1 MSTLGDVVASLTAH
15 GRAVATYAPDDL
27 AGRRMYMAVG
37 AIFGVGSII
46 VNVLATP
53 VGVLQLPDVAFM
65 LVALIL
71 VTAIPLRPA
80 AGLIAYQL
88 CWIVL
93 LVAPEASASD
103 MVIPNGAFSLFL
115 GRFLPA
121 WPAVSLFLMNVLVDV
136 ASALIPPPAEITATN
151 IAGLLF
157 NLLLCVLL
165 LSVGMT
171 LRSAEVARR
180 REVGRA
186 GEQLEEMR
194 LEIARE
200 MHDLV
205 AYSMSQTALRA
216 RRAATDAS
224 YSPEARE
231 EFAAVVSTASD
242 ALHELRLLLRAL
254 RQTTPA
260 QGSAV
265 ATATGL
271 GHAVVDLDAAVR
283 AVSDD
288 VSAAGFDVVFRCVG
302 EEVPSRLQASA
313 MSRAAREMGAN
324 IIRHADRESPVTLT
338 LALGPDVLRLVSTN
352 GIAGADGSSGLPRS
366 GTGILGMRERLAAI
380 DGTLTTLAED
390 GSWMVAATVPLASSR
405 PAPLERTA

>member
-93 LVAPEASASD
+93 LVTPNTFASD

-302 EEVPSRLQASA
+302 EETPSRLQAST

>member
-1 MSTLGDVVASLTAH
+1 MSTLGDAVASLTAH
-15 GRAVATYAPDDL
+15 GRAVATYTLDDPT
-27 AGRRMYMAVG
+27 GRRMYMAVG
-37 AIFGVGSII
+37 ALFGVGGIVANAILGVSI
-46 VNVLATP
+46 
-53 VGVLQLPDVAFM
+53 LQDSDVAFI
-65 LVALIL
+65 LVALVL
-71 VTAIPLRPA
+71 VITIPLRPV

-88 CWIVL
+88 CWTVL
-93 LVAPEASASD
+93 LVTPNTFASD
-103 MVIPNGAFSLFL
+103 MVIPNGAFFLFL

-121 WPAVSLFLMNVLVDV
+121 RPAVSLLLMNVLVNLV
-136 ASALIPPPAEITATN
+136 CLLTLLPVG
-151 IAGLLF
+151 IAANDIGGLLF
-157 NLLLCVLL
+157 NLFMGILL

-242 ALHELRLLLRAL
+242 ALHELRLLLRTL
-254 RQTTPA
+254 RQTAPA

-302 EEVPSRLQASA
+302 EETPSRLQASA

-352 GIAGADGSSGLPRS
+352 GIAGAGDSPGLPRS

>member
-260 QGSAV
+260 QDSAV

-302 EEVPSRLQASA
+302 EETPSRLQAST

-352 GIAGADGSSGLPRS
+352 GIAGAGGSSGLPRS

-390 GSWMVAATVPLASSR
+390 GSWMVAATVPLASSH
-405 PAPLERTA
+405 PALLKRTA

>member
-1 MSTLGDVVASLTAH
+1 MSTLGDAVASLTAH

-37 AIFGVGSII
+37 ALFGVGGI
-46 VNVLATP
+46 VANIVFGANI
-53 VGVLQLPDVAFM
+53 LQISDVAFM
-65 LVALIL
+65 LVALVL
-71 VTAIPLRPA
+71 VIIIPLRPTT
-80 AGLIAYQL
+80 GLIAYQL
-88 CWIVL
+88 CWTVL
-93 LVAPEASASD
+93 LVTPNTFASD

-121 WPAVSLFLMNVLVDV
+121 WPAVSLFLMNVLVNLV
-136 ASALIPPPAEITATN
+136 CLLTLLPVR
-151 IAGLLF
+151 IAANDIGGLLF
-157 NLLLCVLL
+157 NLFMGLLL

-302 EEVPSRLQASA
+302 EETPSRLQAST

-352 GIAGADGSSGLPRS
+352 GIAGAGDSSGLPRS
-366 GTGILGMRERLAAI
+366 GTGILGMRERLTAI

-390 GSWMVAATVPLASSR
+390 GSWMVAATVPLASSH
-405 PAPLERTA
+405 PAPLKRTA

>member
-260 QGSAV
+260 QDSAV

-302 EEVPSRLQASA
+302 EETPSRLQASA

-352 GIAGADGSSGLPRS
+352 GIAGAGGSSGLPRS
-366 GTGILGMRERLAAI
+366 GTGILGMRERLTAI

-390 GSWMVAATVPLASSR
+390 GSWVVAATVPLASSH
-405 PAPLERTA
+405 PAPLKRTA

>member
-1 MSTLGDVVASLTAH
+1 MSTLGDAVASLTAH
-15 GRAVATYAPDDL
+15 GRAVAAYAPDDL

-37 AIFGVGSII
+37 ALFGVGGI
-46 VNVLATP
+46 VANIVFGANI
-53 VGVLQLPDVAFM
+53 LQISDVAFM
-65 LVALIL
+65 LVALVL
-71 VTAIPLRPA
+71 VITIPLRPTT
-80 AGLIAYQL
+80 GLIAYQL
-88 CWIVL
+88 CWTVL
-93 LVAPEASASD
+93 LVTPNTFASD

-121 WPAVSLFLMNVLVDV
+121 WPAVSLFLMNVLVNLV
-136 ASALIPPPAEITATN
+136 CLLTLLPVG
-151 IAGLLF
+151 IAANDIGGLLF
-157 NLLLCVLL
+157 NLFMGLLL

-242 ALHELRLLLRAL
+242 ALHELRLLLRTL
-254 RQTTPA
+254 RQTAPA

-390 GSWMVAATVPLASSR
+390 GSWMVAATVPHASSR

>member
-93 LVAPEASASD
+93 LVTPNTFASD

-151 IAGLLF
+151 NAGLLF

-265 ATATGL
+265 ATTTGL

-302 EEVPSRLQASA
+302 EETPSRLQAST

-338 LALGPDVLRLVSTN
+338 LALGPDVLRLVATN
-352 GIAGADGSSGLPRS
+352 GIAGAGDSSGLPRS

-390 GSWMVAATVPLASSR
+390 GSWMVAATVPLASSH
-405 PAPLERTA
+405 PAPLKRTA

>member
-88 CWIVL
+88 WIVL

-260 QGSAV
+260 QDSAV

-288 VSAAGFDVVFRCVG
+288 VSAAGFDVVFHCVG
-302 EEVPSRLQASA
+302 EEVPSRLQAST

-338 LALGPDVLRLVSTN
+338 LALGPDVLWLVATN
-352 GIAGADGSSGLPRS
+352 GIAGAGDSSGLPRS
-366 GTGILGMRERLAAI
+366 GTGILGMRERLTAI

-390 GSWMVAATVPLASSR
+390 GSWMVAATVPLASSH
-405 PAPLERTA
+405 PAPLKRTA

>member
-1 MSTLGDVVASLTAH
+1 MSTLGDAVASLTAH

-37 AIFGVGSII
+37 ALFGVGSII

-93 LVAPEASASD
+93 LVTPNTFASD

-265 ATATGL
+265 ATTTGL

-302 EEVPSRLQASA
+302 EETPSRLQAST

-338 LALGPDVLRLVSTN
+338 LALGPDVLRLVATN
-352 GIAGADGSSGLPRS
+352 GIAGAGDSSGLPRS

-390 GSWMVAATVPLASSR
+390 GSWMVAATVPLASSH
-405 PAPLERTA
+405 PAPLKRTA

>member
-1 MSTLGDVVASLTAH
+1 MSTLGDAVASLTEH
-15 GRAVATYAPDDL
+15 GRAVATYTLDDL
-27 AGRRMYMAVG
+27 TGRRVYLAIG
-37 AIFGVGSII
+37 ALFGIGGI
-46 VNVLATP
+46 VANVASAP

-65 LVALIL
+65 LVALVL
-71 VTAIPLRPA
+71 VIIIPLRPT

-88 CWIVL
+88 CWTVL
-93 LVAPEASASD
+93 LIAPDAFMTD
-103 MVIPNGAFSLFL
+103 MFMSNNAFFLFL

-121 WPAVSLFLMNVLVDV
+121 WPAVSLLLMNALVNFASILMSPTTQVD
-136 ASALIPPPAEITATN
+136 ANCISALASN
-151 IAGLLF
+151 LFMGL
-157 NLLLCVLL
+157 LL
-165 LSVGMT
+165 LSIGMT

-242 ALHELRLLLRAL
+242 ALHELRLLLRTL
-254 RQTTPA
+254 RQTAPA

-302 EEVPSRLQASA
+302 EEVPSRLQAST

-338 LALGPDVLRLVSTN
+338 LALGPDVLRLVATN
-352 GIAGADGSSGLPRS
+352 GIAGAGDSSGLPRS

-390 GSWMVAATVPLASSR
+390 GSWMVAATVPLASSH
-405 PAPLERTA
+405 PAPLKRTA

>member
-1 MSTLGDVVASLTAH
+1 MSAARFFPYAASLLLDFAYAII
-15 GRAVATYAPDDL
+15 AVC
-27 AGRRMYMAVG
+27 
-37 AIFGVGSII
+37 
-46 VNVLATP
+46 
-53 VGVLQLPDVAFM
+53 
-65 LVALIL
+65 ALSRN
-71 VTAIPLRPA
+71 TWASPLRTLA
-80 AGLIAYQL
+80 
-88 CWIVL
+88 C
-93 LVAPEASASD
+93 
-103 MVIPNGAFSLFL
+103 
-115 GRFLPA
+115 
-121 WPAVSLFLMNVLVDV
+121 
-136 ASALIPPPAEITATN
+136 
-151 IAGLLF
+151 
-157 NLLLCVLL
+157 LLLCVLL

-242 ALHELRLLLRAL
+242 ALHELRLLLRTL
-254 RQTTPA
+254 RQTAPA

-302 EEVPSRLQASA
+302 EEVPSRLQAST

-352 GIAGADGSSGLPRS
+352 GIAGAGGSSGLPRS

>member
-1 MSTLGDVVASLTAH
+1 MSTLGDAVASLTAH
-15 GRAVATYAPDDL
+15 GRAVATYTLDDPT
-27 AGRRMYMAVG
+27 GRRMYMAVG
-37 AIFGVGSII
+37 ALFGVGGIVANAIFGVSI
-46 VNVLATP
+46 
-53 VGVLQLPDVAFM
+53 LQISDVAFI
-65 LVALIL
+65 LVALVL
-71 VTAIPLRPA
+71 VITIPLRPTT
-80 AGLIAYQL
+80 GLIVYQL
-88 CWIVL
+88 CWTVL
-93 LVAPEASASD
+93 LVTPDTFASD
-103 MVIPNGAFSLFL
+103 MVIPNGAFFLFL

-121 WPAVSLFLMNVLVDV
+121 WPAVSLLLMNVLVNLV
-136 ASALIPPPAEITATN
+136 CLLTLLPVG
-151 IAGLLF
+151 IAANDIGGLLF
-157 NLLLCVLL
+157 NLFMGILL

-242 ALHELRLLLRAL
+242 ALHELRLLLRTL
-254 RQTTPA
+254 RQTAPA

-302 EEVPSRLQASA
+302 EETPSRLQASA

-352 GIAGADGSSGLPRS
+352 GIAGAGDSPGLPRS
-366 GTGILGMRERLAAI
+366 GTGILGMRERLTAI

-390 GSWMVAATVPLASSR
+390 GSWMVAATVPLASSH
-405 PAPLERTA
+405 PALLKRTA

>member
-180 REVGRA
+180 REVGR
-186 GEQLEEMR
+186 GCSRPGIENYVVKQQ
-194 LEIARE
+194 
-200 MHDLV
+200 V
-205 AYSMSQTALRA
+205 AA
-216 RRAATDAS
+216 RRAS
-224 YSPEARE
+224 
-231 EFAAVVSTASD
+231 
-242 ALHELRLLLRAL
+242 
-254 RQTTPA
+254 
-260 QGSAV
+260 
-265 ATATGL
+265 
-271 GHAVVDLDAAVR
+271 
-283 AVSDD
+283 
-288 VSAAGFDVVFRCVG
+288 
-302 EEVPSRLQASA
+302 
-313 MSRAAREMGAN
+313 
-324 IIRHADRESPVTLT
+324 
-338 LALGPDVLRLVSTN
+338 
-352 GIAGADGSSGLPRS
+352 
-366 GTGILGMRERLAAI
+366 
-380 DGTLTTLAED
+380 
-390 GSWMVAATVPLASSR
+390 
-405 PAPLERTA
+405 

>member
-88 CWIVL
+88 CWIALCVTPDAF
-93 LVAPEASASD
+93 VTD
-103 MVIPNGAFSLFL
+103 MILPNAAFFLFL
-115 GRFLPA
+115 GCFLPT
-121 WPAVSLFLMNVLVDV
+121 WPAVSFFLMNVLVDV
-136 ASALIPPPAEITATN
+136 ASILMSSPTAGTT
-151 IAGLLF
+151 GYLGS
-157 NLLLCVLL
+157 LLLNLFLGVLL
-165 LSVGMT
+165 LPVGAT
-171 LRSAEVARR
+171 LRSVELARR
-180 REVGRA
+180 GEASRA
-186 GEQLEEMR
+186 DEQLEEMR

-216 RRAATDAS
+216 RRASTITS
-224 YSPEARE
+224 YSPEARR
-231 EFAAVVSTASD
+231 EFAAVASTATD

-254 RQTTPA
+254 RQTVPT
-260 QGSAV
+260 QDSTV

-271 GHAVVDLDAAVR
+271 GHVVVDLDAAIQ

-288 VSAAGFDVVFRCVG
+288 VSAAGFDVVFRRVG
-302 EEVPSRLQASA
+302 DNTPSRLQASTI
-313 MSRAAREMGAN
+313 SRVAREMGAN
-324 IIRHADRESPVTLT
+324 IIRHADRKSPVTLT
-338 LALGPDVLRLVSTN
+338 LVLDSDTLRLMSTN
-352 GIAGADGSSGLPRS
+352 GIAGGTPTPGLPRS

-380 DGTLTTLAED
+380 NGTLTTLAED
-390 GSWMVAATVPLASSR
+390 GSWMITAIIPLAPSH
-405 PAPLERTA
+405 PTPLERTT

>member
-1 MSTLGDVVASLTAH
+1 
-15 GRAVATYAPDDL
+15 
-27 AGRRMYMAVG
+27 
-37 AIFGVGSII
+37 
-46 VNVLATP
+46 
-53 VGVLQLPDVAFM
+53 
-65 LVALIL
+65 
-71 VTAIPLRPA
+71 
-80 AGLIAYQL
+80 
-88 CWIVL
+88 
-93 LVAPEASASD
+93 

-260 QGSAV
+260 QDSAV

-288 VSAAGFDVVFRCVG
+288 VSAAGFDVVFHCVG
-302 EEVPSRLQASA
+302 EEVPSRLQAST

-338 LALGPDVLRLVSTN
+338 LALGPDVLRLVATN
-352 GIAGADGSSGLPRS
+352 GIAGAGDSSGLPRS
-366 GTGILGMRERLAAI
+366 GTGILGMRERLTAI

-390 GSWMVAATVPLASSR
+390 GSWMVAATVPLASSH
-405 PAPLERTA
+405 PAPLKRTA

>member
-15 GRAVATYAPDDL
+15 GRAMTTYSPDDL
-27 AGRRMYMAVG
+27 AGRRILMAVG

-216 RRAATDAS
+216 RKAATDAS

-302 EEVPSRLQASA
+302 EETPSRLQAST

-352 GIAGADGSSGLPRS
+352 GIAGTGDSPGLPRS
-366 GTGILGMRERLAAI
+366 GTGILGMRERLTAI

-390 GSWMVAATVPLASSR
+390 GSWVVAATVPLASSH
-405 PAPLERTA
+405 PAPLKRTA

>member
-1 MSTLGDVVASLTAH
+1 
-15 GRAVATYAPDDL
+15 
-27 AGRRMYMAVG
+27 
-37 AIFGVGSII
+37 
-46 VNVLATP
+46 
-53 VGVLQLPDVAFM
+53 
-65 LVALIL
+65 
-71 VTAIPLRPA
+71 
-80 AGLIAYQL
+80 
-88 CWIVL
+88 
-93 LVAPEASASD
+93 
-103 MVIPNGAFSLFL
+103 MVIPNGAFFLFL

-121 WPAVSLFLMNVLVDV
+121 RPAVSLLLMNVLVNLV
-136 ASALIPPPAEITATN
+136 CLLTLLPVG
-151 IAGLLF
+151 IAANDIGGLLF
-157 NLLLCVLL
+157 NLFMGILL

-242 ALHELRLLLRAL
+242 ALHELRLLLRTL
-254 RQTTPA
+254 RQTAPA

-302 EEVPSRLQASA
+302 EEVPSRLQAST

-352 GIAGADGSSGLPRS
+352 GIAGAGDSPGLPRS

>member
-1 MSTLGDVVASLTAH
+1 MSTLGDMIASLAARVPAVASYAAGGLR
-15 GRAVATYAPDDL
+15 GRWMYVA
-27 AGRRMYMAVG
+27 
-37 AIFGVGSII
+37 
-46 VNVLATP
+46 
-53 VGVLQLPDVAFM
+53 VGVLFGAASIVVNVAIDGVPQPLDAVFM
-65 LVALIL
+65 LVALVL
-71 VTAIPLRPA
+71 VALIPLRPVV
-80 AGLIAYQL
+80 GLVAYQL
-88 CWIVL
+88 CWVVL
-93 LVAPEASASD
+93 FLVPGSHATD
-103 MVIPNGAFSLFL
+103 MLIANGAFFLFL
-115 GRFLPA
+115 GRFLPV
-121 WPAVSLFLMNVLVDV
+121 WPAVSFLLMNILVDV
-136 ASALIPPPAEITATN
+136 VSVLVPSPGADGAVHVGGPLSN
-151 IAGLLF
+151 LF
-157 NLLLCVLL
+157 MGVLL
-165 LSVGMT
+165 LPVGAV
-171 LRSAEVARR
+171 LRALEAARR
-180 REVGRA
+180 REVRRA
-186 GEQLEEMR
+186 GERLEEMR

-242 ALHELRLLLRAL
+242 ALHELRLLLRTL
-254 RQTTPA
+254 RQTAPA

-302 EEVPSRLQASA
+302 EETPSRLQAST

-352 GIAGADGSSGLPRS
+352 GIAGAGDSSGLPRS
-366 GTGILGMRERLAAI
+366 GTGILGMRERLTAI

-390 GSWMVAATVPLASSR
+390 GSWMVAATVPLASSH
-405 PAPLERTA
+405 PAPLKRTA

>member
-15 GRAVATYAPDDL
+15 GRAMTTYAPDDL
-27 AGRRMYMAVG
+27 AGRRILMAVG

-260 QGSAV
+260 QDSAV

-288 VSAAGFDVVFRCVG
+288 VSAAGFDVVFRCGG

>member
-93 LVAPEASASD
+93 LVTPNTVASD

-265 ATATGL
+265 ATTTGL

-302 EEVPSRLQASA
+302 EETPSRLQAST

-338 LALGPDVLRLVSTN
+338 LALGPDVLRLVATN
-352 GIAGADGSSGLPRS
+352 GIAGAGDSSGLPRS

-390 GSWMVAATVPLASSR
+390 GSWMVAATVPLASSH
-405 PAPLERTA
+405 PAPLKRTA